1 MKLSLIIP
9 VYNVEKY
16 LWRCL
21 NSCFLQT
28 VEVSMFEVIIVND
41 GSPDNCDLIIKS
53 FMERNHN
60 IKYIQQENRGL
71 SAARNVG
78 LSLAEGDF
86 VWFIDSD
93 DWIVEDAIS
102 QIFPLLNATVDLI
115 ALNTLIIY
123 ENTGI
128 ENEVKRSI
136 DISEFTGKY
145 LYNKS
150 LVYPY
155 TGAQFY
161 VINKS
166 FLIDNNIHF
175 AEGIIYE
182 DLLFFP
188 ILMSKAQNCRIIAPP
203 IYNYSVRNNS
213 ITTSKSSKTKCM
225 DMLFVS
231 DALYKRD
238 RNEKMF
244 LIMIALICGSLY
256 RNCKRLV
263 HQEREM
269 IAKEL
274 FKRKYVLWSIIK
286 IRRFK
291 MLFCY
296 FKIVVLDRFF

>member
-21 NSCFLQT
+21 NSCFSQT
-28 VEVSMFEVIIVND
+28 VETSMFEVIIVND
-41 GSPDNCDLIIKS
+41 GSPDNCDLIVKS
-53 FMERNHN
+53 FMAENQN
-60 IKYIQQENRGL
+60 VKYIQQENLGL
-71 SAARNVG
+71 SAARNAG
-78 LSLAEGDF
+78 LCLAEGDF
-86 VWFIDSD
+86 IWFIDSD

-102 QIFPLLNATVDLI
+102 NILSLLDEKVDLI
-115 ALNTLIIY
+115 ALNTRIIH
-123 ENTGI
+123 ENTGV
-128 ENEVKRSI
+128 ENEVRRNISI
-136 DISEFTGKY
+136 DEFTGKY

-161 VINKS
+161 IINKS
-166 FLIDNNIHF
+166 VLVHNNIRF

-188 ILMSKAQNCRIIAPP
+188 ILLSKAESCRIIEKP
-203 IYNYSVRNNS
+203 IYNYYVRDNS
-213 ITTSKSSKTKCM
+213 ITTSKSSKRKCM

-231 DALYKRD
+231 DTLYKRD

-256 RNCKRLV
+256 RSCKRLDHSDRCV
-263 HQEREM
+263 

-274 FKRKYVLWSIIK
+274 LKRKYILWSIIK
-286 IRRFK
+286 IHRFK
-291 MLFCY
+291 MLYCY
-296 FKIVVLDRFF
+296 FKIVSLDRLF